1 MLKSTFVHL
10 PGIGRKKE
18 RDLWADGVLNWE
30 SLLERL
36 LLQADLF
43 GDTNPNASPLV
54 RSLEE
59 SIEAFDNA
67 DTEYF
72 AARLPT
78 AEHYRIALSFPD
90 ETLFVDIETT
100 GLSLY
105 YDEITLI
112 GASKQDRY
120 YCYTSGTDRSEILD
134 VIGSAKCLV
143 TFNGTIFDLKFIQ
156 KRFEALRIP
165 NAHVDLRFFSR
176 RAGYSGGQKKI
187 ERELGIDRSNQ
198 IVEMI
203 GEQAPL
209 LWHEYRM
216 GNQNSAKKLV
226 SYNHAD
232 VEGMKS
238 IFDVALNRVLDKDGL
253 PTDLVKLPRFGT
265 HKSSVRFSKAKSKK
279 KNSVYVPRY
288 QRRRGPLIT
297 YGDLNEKGL
306 LDDLRVVGIDITGS
320 EQRPSGWA
328 ALRGDRAHTEMIHT
342 DLELVF
348 KTIREAPNIVS
359 IDSPLSLP
367 VGRISVF
374 DDDPGRKEFGIM
386 RWCERELKRR
396 GVNVYPC
403 LIPSMQ
409 RVTQRGI
416 RLANALRAMGIPVIE
431 SYPGAA
437 QDIMDIPRKRA
448 GLAYLAKGL
457 ADFGVTGRFADN
469 SVTHDELDA
478 ITSAVVGLFFW
489 SGRFEPLG
497 NEDEDYLIIP
507 DLTRSNE
514 QWLNRQAIGISGP
527 IAAGKTTS
535 GRYLESR
542 GYQYGRYSQVLEN
555 ELKLLKPRK
564 KISRKSLQTFGQEVN
579 EKKGQSWLGKKLVI
593 LLGDDDRVVIDG
605 MRFPEDHAF
614 MVEAYG
620 PGFRHLHID
629 ASESV
634 RKKRYTKGKLSVAE
648 FKKAITH
655 PVERNTTTLKRIA
668 DSVVNNDGD
677 IKALYR
683 RIGRAIKT

>member
-18 RDLWADGVLNWE
+18 RELWAEGVLDWE
-30 SLLERL
+30 ALLKRL
-36 LLQADLF
+36 LLQSDLF
-43 GDTNPNASPLV
+43 GDTDPNASPLV

-59 SIEAFDNA
+59 SIEAFDNGN
-67 DTEYF
+67 TEYF

-78 AEHYRIALSFPD
+78 AEHYRIAVSFPD

-120 YCYTSGTDRSEILD
+120 YCYISGADRSEILD

-165 NAHVDLRFFSR
+165 SAHVDLRYFSR

-187 ERELGIDRSNQ
+187 ERELGIDRSDQ

-209 LWHEYRM
+209 FWHEYRM

-226 SYNHAD
+226 KYNHAD

-238 IFDVALNRVLDKDGL
+238 IFDIAVHRVLDKDGV
-253 PTDLVKLPRFGT
+253 PKELVKLPRFET
-265 HKSSVRFSKAKSKK
+265 QKSSVRFSKAKSNT
-279 KNSVYVPRY
+279 KNSVYVSRY
-288 QRRRGPLIT
+288 RRRRGPLIT

-320 EQRPSGWA
+320 EERPSGWA

-348 KTIREAPNIVS
+348 KTVREAPDVVS

-374 DDDPGRKEFGIM
+374 DDDPGRGKHGIM

-409 RVTQRGI
+409 RVTERGI
-416 RLANALRAMGIPVIE
+416 RLANAFRALGVPVIE

-448 GLAYLAKGL
+448 GLPYLAKGL
-457 ADFGVTGRFADN
+457 ADFGVTGPFAEGTA
-469 SVTHDELDA
+469 THDELDA

-489 SGRFEPLG
+489 SGRFERLG

-507 DLTRSNE
+507 DLNRSNE
-514 QWLNRQAIGISGP
+514 LWLNRRAIGISGP

-535 GRYLESR
+535 GRYLELK

-564 KISRKSLQTFGQEVN
+564 EASRKSLQAFGQEVN
-579 EKKGQSWLGKKLVI
+579 EKKGQSWLGKKLVT
-593 LLGDDDRVVIDG
+593 LLGDEDRVVIDG

-614 MVEAYG
+614 MIEAYG

-634 RKKRYTKGKLSVAE
+634 RKKRYTKGKLTVAE

-655 PVERNTTTLKRIA
+655 PVERNITTLKRIA
-668 DSVVNNDGD
+668 NSVIENDGD

-683 RIGRAIKT
+683 RLGRAIKT

>member
-18 RDLWADGVLNWE
+18 RELWAEGVLNWE
-30 SLLERL
+30 TLLKRL

-43 GDTNPNASPLV
+43 GDTDPNASPLV

-120 YCYTSGTDRSEILD
+120 YCYINGTDRSEILG

-165 NAHVDLRFFSR
+165 SAHVDLRFFSR

-216 GNQNSAKKLV
+216 GNQNSATKLV
-226 SYNHAD
+226 KYNHAD

-238 IFDVALNRVLDKDGL
+238 IFDIAVRRVLDKDGAPKEL
-253 PTDLVKLPRFGT
+253 AKLPRFET
-265 HKSSVRFSKAKSKK
+265 QKSSVRFSEAKSKT

-297 YGDLNEKGL
+297 YDDLNEKGL

-320 EQRPSGWA
+320 EERPSGWA
-328 ALRGDRAHTEMIHT
+328 ALRGNSAHTKMIRT

-348 KTIREAPNIVS
+348 KTIREAPDVVS

-374 DDDPGRKEFGIM
+374 DDDPGRDKHGIM

-409 RVTQRGI
+409 RVTERGI
-416 RLANALRAMGIPVIE
+416 RLANAFRALGVPVIE

-448 GLAYLAKGL
+448 GLPYLAKGL
-457 ADFGVTGRFADN
+457 ADFGVTGPFAEGTT
-469 SVTHDELDA
+469 THDELDA

-514 QWLNRQAIGISGP
+514 LWLNRQAIGISGP

-535 GRYLESR
+535 GRYLESK

-555 ELKLLKPRK
+555 EFKLLNPRK
-564 KISRKSLQTFGQEVN
+564 KVSRKSLQAFGQEAN
-579 EKKGQSWLGKKLVI
+579 ERKGQSWLGKKLVT
-593 LLGDDDRVVIDG
+593 LLGDEDRVVIDG

-620 PGFRHLHID
+620 PGFRHIHID
-629 ASESV
+629 ANESV

-668 DSVVNNDGD
+668 DSVVENDGG

-683 RIGRAIKT
+683 GLGRAIKT